1 MKRDDAKKLVAD
13 GLAELSQAL
22 ANGRSDTL
30 EKYLSVMSRFH
41 RYSFGNLILI
51 LSQRENASYVA
62 GFHKWQQ
69 LGRHVKKGEKGIG
82 IFAPCRYK
90 RKVESKSGEEEQ
102 VQDIR
107 GFKVVHVWDISQ
119 TEGDELPEFAQI
131 HGDAGENLARLERVV
146 RDAGIDLRYESIPG
160 SATGMSAGGTIT
172 VQPDLSRPE
181 TFAVLA
187 HEHAHELLHQQNGR
201 KHQCPKTARETEA
214 EAVAFVVCH
223 AFGMDSKTR
232 SSDYIQLY
240 RGSTDTLAES
250 LDIIQKTA
258 AGIIE
263 AINAVQLKCE
273 RALPEQEAA

>member
-1 MKRDDAKKLVAD
+1 MKRDDAKRLVTD
-13 GLAELSQAL
+13 GLAELEQAL
-22 ANGRSDTL
+22 ASGRSETL
-30 EKYLSVMSRFH
+30 EKYLTVMGRFH
-41 RYSFGNLILI
+41 RYSFGNLMLI
-51 LSQRENASYVA
+51 LSQREDATHVA
-62 GFHKWQQ
+62 GFHKWRQ

-90 RKVESKSGEEEQ
+90 RKTEGKNGEKEQ
-102 VQDIR
+102 NQDIR
-107 GFKVVHVWDISQ
+107 GFKVVHVWDVSQ
-119 TEGDELPEFAQI
+119 TEGNDLPKFAQI
-131 HGDAGENLARLERVV
+131 HGDAGENLARLERVI

-160 SATGMSAGGTIT
+160 SATGMSTGGTIT

-201 KHQCPKTARETEA
+201 KHECPKTVRETEA

-250 LDIIQKTA
+250 LDIIQKAA

-263 AINAVQLKCE
+263 AINAVELQFEHTLQ
-273 RALPEQEAA
+273 EQEAA